1 MEKVIQTLT
10 AQINKAKA
18 IGQSKKLI
26 QLLQQQ
32 LDKLLKNNGS
42 NRKTN

>member
-1 MEKVIQTLT
+1 MEKVIQTLI